1 MADQENCVRLTRMAK
16 KRAAEAIAATVMPK
30 KKKRV
35 VLGELSN
42 NLSNVVGSDQ
52 NLLLGSLE
60 IEKGKCRS
68 KKKKLKKA
76 VVKNFEDDV
85 EDLKSDDP
93 QLCSAYV
100 SQIYDYLR
108 QMEVSND

>member
-1 MADQENCVRLTRMAK
+1 MAK

-42 NLSNVVGSDQ
+42 NLSNIVGSNQ

-76 VVKNFEDDV
+76 VVTDP
-85 EDLKSDDP
+85 EDLEDSKSDDDP
-93 QLCSAYV
+93 QLCIAYV